1 MNQPIN
7 EPNDELQPEYDFSAA
22 TRGRH
27 HDEFQQGTNIVLLDP
42 DVANV
47 FHDSAAVNEALRL
60 LVRLAREQSHISK
73 SA

>member
-7 EPNDELQPEYDFSAA
+7 ESSDELQPEYDFSAA
-22 TRGRH
+22 ARGKH
-27 HDEFQQGTNIVLLDP
+27 HAEFQQGTNIVLLDP